1 MHELGIVK
9 HVIAQVEDAARENGV
24 KKVLKLTLE
33 IGEVSSIV
41 PKYFT
46 DCFEWA
52 KKKTEFMQ
60 ETELELII
68 IEGKSYCRNCK
79 KTYKTTAYAKECPYC
94 KSTDTYL
101 VTGNEMSI
109 KDMTVI

>member
-1 MHELGIVK
+1 
-9 HVIAQVEDAARENGV
+9 
-24 KKVLKLTLE
+24 
-33 IGEVSSIV
+33 
-41 PKYFT
+41 
-46 DCFEWA
+46 
-52 KKKTEFMQ
+52 MQ
-60 ETELELII
+60 ETKLELII

-101 VTGNEMSI
+101 VTGNEMTI